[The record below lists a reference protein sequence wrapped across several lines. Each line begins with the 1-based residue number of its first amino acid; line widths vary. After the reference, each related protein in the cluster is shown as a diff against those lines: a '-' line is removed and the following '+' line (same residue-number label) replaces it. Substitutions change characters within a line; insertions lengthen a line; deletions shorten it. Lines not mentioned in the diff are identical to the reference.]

1 MRPQLYKHFVTEKF
15 QTAVTKSA
23 FSFLISWETQGCDY
37 RINEREAR
45 LSDLTLI
52 F

>member
-1 MRPQLYKHFVTEKF
+1 MCPQLYKHFVTVKS
-15 QTAVTKSA
+15 QTAVTESA
-23 FSFLISWETQGCDY
+23 FSFLISWETQDCDY
-37 RINEREAR
+37 RINECEAR